1 MATVEEKGPAD
12 GREDYTQDGTVDL
25 RGRPISRSNTGG
37 WRACS
42 FIVGNYVYIY
52 IYRAYIYMLAFTVFF
67 STLRD
72 RSSLYIY
79 ILIVLL
85 RCYIYIKSCFVCVN
99 MYICR
104 V

>member
-25 RGRPISRSNTGG
+25 KGRPISRSNTGG

-42 FIVGNYVYIY
+42 FIVGNYVYI
-52 IYRAYIYMLAFTVFF
+52 AYIYMLAFTVFF

-79 ILIVLL
+79 ININPSAEML
-85 RCYIYIKSCFVCVN
+85 YIYKVLFCLCKYVY
-99 MYICR
+99 M
-104 V
+104 